1 MFTGIIERTIKVLDA
16 SDSPNLRRLTLANPW
31 TDLRPGESIAI
42 NGCCLTVAQ
51 FQKDTLS
58 FDVIRETLDKTN
70 LGTLKPADSVNV
82 ERSLKIG
89 DRLDGHYVQGHI
101 DGRATLLESR
111 ATGNDHRLQ
120 IEAPPELSEYL
131 IPKGSV
137 AIDGI
142 SLTLASVNGNIF
154 QVALIPTTLQLTTLG
169 SRQPGWQFNLE
180 TDILSKTVISWLAR
194 RQGSA
199 EAGS

>member
-1 MFTGIIERTIKVLDA
+1 MFTGIIERTIKVLEA
-16 SDSPNLRRLTLANPW
+16 TDSANLRRLTLESPW

-42 NGCCLTVAQ
+42 NGCCLTVSRIE
-51 FQKDTLS
+51 KDTLS
-58 FDVIRETLDKTN
+58 FDVIRETLDKTS
-70 LGTLKPADSVNV
+70 LATLKPADLVNV

-111 ATGNDHRLQ
+111 AIGNDHRLQ
-120 IEAPPELSEYL
+120 IEAPPELAEFL

-142 SLTLASVNGNIF
+142 SLTLASVRGNIF
-154 QVALIPTTLQLTTLG
+154 EVALIPTTLALTTLG

-180 TDILSKTVISWLAR
+180 TDIISKTVISWLT
-194 RQGSA
+194 RQA
-199 EAGS
+199 AGE